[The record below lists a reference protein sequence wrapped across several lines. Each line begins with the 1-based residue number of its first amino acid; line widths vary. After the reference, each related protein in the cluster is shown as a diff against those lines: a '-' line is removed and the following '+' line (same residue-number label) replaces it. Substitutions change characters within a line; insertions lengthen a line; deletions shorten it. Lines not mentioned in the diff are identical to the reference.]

1 MSTISVLFVCL
12 GNICRSPTAEG
23 IFRHLATARGVHDR
37 FVIDSAGTSGF
48 HAGDASDPRTL
59 AAAARRGLS
68 WTHRSRQ
75 VHATDWQRFDL
86 LVAMDR
92 KNHRDLLA
100 AAPSEAAR
108 AKVVLLRSWD
118 GAAAGDLDV
127 PDPYYGG
134 DRGFEDVL
142 DLCERSCGALLD
154 HLLDRL
160 AAQPTGKGV
169 APR

>member
-1 MSTISVLFVCL
+1 VTKISVLFVCL
-12 GNICRSPTAEG
+12 GDICRSPTAEG

-59 AAAARRGLS
+59 AAAKRRGLA

-75 VHATDWQRFDL
+75 VHAADWDRFDL

-92 KNHRDLLA
+92 KNHRDLIA

-108 AKVVLLRSWD
+108 AKVVLLRTWD
-118 GAAAGDLDV
+118 DAAGDDLDV

-142 DLCERSCGALLD
+142 DLCDRACSALLD
-154 HLLDRL
+154 HLLE
-160 AAQPTGKGV
+160 KGV
-169 APR
+169 AAPLR